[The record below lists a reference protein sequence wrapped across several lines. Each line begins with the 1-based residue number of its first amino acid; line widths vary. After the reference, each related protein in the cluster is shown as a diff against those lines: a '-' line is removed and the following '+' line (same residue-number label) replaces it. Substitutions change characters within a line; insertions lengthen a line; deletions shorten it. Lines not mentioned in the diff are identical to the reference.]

1 MRIAMGVEYD
11 GAAFHGWQLQDGDV
25 RTVQGCVQQAVSK
38 VADHPLILHC
48 AGRTDAG
55 VHAEEQVIHFD
66 TGARRPMRSWILGGN
81 VNLPHDVSINWACPV
96 GDDFHARFSAIGR
109 HYRYR
114 ILNRPTRS
122 GLWRDRAVWAHRP
135 LDADRMQEA
144 ALALVGTHDFT
155 SYRAL
160 ACQAK
165 SPVRTIHYL
174 RVRREGER
182 IDIEVGA
189 NAFLHHM
196 VRNIAGVLLAV
207 GSGER
212 PVDWAREILE
222 LRDRTKGGVTAP
234 PQGLYLT
241 RVDYPPDLGRQL
253 VRGMVVDSP

>member
-1 MRIAMGVEYD
+1 
-11 GAAFHGWQLQDGDV
+11 
-25 RTVQGCVQQAVSK
+25 
-38 VADHPLILHC
+38 
-48 AGRTDAG
+48 
-55 VHAEEQVIHFD
+55 
-66 TGARRPMRSWILGGN
+66 
-81 VNLPHDVSINWACPV
+81 
-96 GDDFHARFSAIGR
+96 
-109 HYRYR
+109 
-114 ILNRPTRS
+114 
-122 GLWRDRAVWAHRP
+122 

-241 RVDYPPDLGRQL
+241 RVDYPPDLERQL